1 MGMNMTERVT
11 MTNRI
16 AILGASGYTGAELV
30 RLIASHPQM
39 DIVALSADR
48 KAGMQ
53 MAEVFPFLRH
63 LTLPKLVKID
73 DIDFSG
79 VDLCFCALPHATTQE
94 VIARLPRDLKIVD
107 LSADF
112 RLRDPADYE
121 KWYGAKHAAPD
132 LQKEAVYGLTEF
144 YRDDIRHGR
153 LIAGTGCNAAAGQ
166 FALRPLISAG
176 VIDLDRIVI
185 DLKAG
190 VSGAGRTAKEN
201 LMHAELSGGTHSY
214 SAGGKHRHLG
224 EFDQEFSKIAGRP
237 VQVQFTPHLLPMNR
251 GILATV
257 YVTGDPGAVHAT
269 LAQAYAAEPF
279 LQVLPFGALPSTRD
293 IAGSN
298 YCHIGVIGDRI
309 AGRALVIAVLDNL
322 TKGSSG
328 QAIQNANL
336 MLGIQETMGLTLAP
350 IFP

>member
-1 MGMNMTERVT
+1 MTH
-11 MTNRI
+11 RI

-30 RLIASHPQM
+30 RLIATHPDM
-39 DIVALSADR
+39 RIVALSADR
-48 KAGMQ
+48 KAGMA
-53 MAEVFPFLRH
+53 MADVFPFLRH
-63 LTLPKLVKID
+63 LDLPTLVKID
-73 DIDFSG
+73 EIDFSQ
-79 VDLCFCALPHATTQE
+79 VDLCFCALPHATTQ
-94 VIARLPRDLKIVD
+94 VVVSGLPKTLKIVD

-112 RLRDPADYE
+112 RLRDVAEYA
-121 KWYGAKHAAPD
+121 KWYGQPHTAPE
-132 LQKEAVYGLTEF
+132 LQAEAVYGLTEF
-144 YRDDIRHGR
+144 YRDDIAQAR
-153 LIAGTGCNAAAGQ
+153 LVAGTGCNAATGQ

-176 VIDLDRIVI
+176 VIDLDDILI

-190 VSGAGRTAKEN
+190 VSGAGRSAKEN
-201 LMHAELSGGTHSY
+201 LLHAELSGGTHTY

-224 EFDQEFSKIAGRP
+224 EFDQEFSKLAGRP

-257 YVTGDPGAVHAT
+257 YVKGDAATVHQT
-269 LAQAYAAEPF
+269 LAAAYATEPF
-279 LQVLPFGALPSTRD
+279 LRVLPFGALPSTRD

-298 YCHIGVIGDRI
+298 FCHIGVIGDRI
-309 AGRALVIAVLDNL
+309 AGRAVVVAVLDNL

-336 MLGIQETMGLTLAP
+336 MLGLPETAGLMLAP